1 MEVRDGVAA
10 VFREDGAVVKL
21 RQNCRVGDTVDLPEL
36 PQESARNAWQ
46 KVSALGAK
54 LTEFPSRLKHEP
66 DEPVPDTT
74 EMISPDAADFGAT
87 AVISDT
93 VREALDTETEIISDG
108 TPTTKITLDKP
119 SATSGEPSAT
129 FGVFDAPST
138 PEVTFD
144 APRTNETTFDAP
156 PANETT
162 FDAPRNVFAP
172 ADDAT
177 EIISDTIPPREPEAD
192 ITSGTVWDIPDAPRD
207 VAGVISDTVDAPKKT
222 RKPQK
227 APLFPAGLHVL
238 DTIKERVSAVKTS
251 GDSETKHKSSKKG
264 WWQDSRF
271 RAGIAA
277 ALAVA
282 ILSGSVMYNT
292 AMACAYVALDVD
304 ESAFEFSVN
313 RMGRVIAVNAISPD
327 ARGLAQSLQSGVK
340 NKTVDEAV
348 TYTMGVLRDAG
359 YLEDAKG
366 EIIASVTSNAEK
378 RSMELTQTVAQSVEG
393 NKQNGVKL
401 YLMEASRNDRG
412 AALARHLS
420 PGRYL
425 IQRSGDLLR
434 PTLDTGASA
443 ETLDAPDTPAVPDTP
458 AAPDT
463 PDMSAVEGLPTV
475 SGAAAAQPERQ
486 LRPVLGTGSGAA
498 SGTVTTPGTPAATT
512 PGTSATTTPGTP
524 AATTPGTSATTTPGT
539 PAATTPRTPA
549 ATTPGTPAATTPGTS
564 TTTTPGTPAATT
576 PRTSTTTTPRTSTT
590 PTAPKPDTGS
600 TTKKS
605 SNTKPADSGKTT
617 EAPKPVAQPTTPQPE
632 PVTPAPQ
639 PTPVQPEPIAQPE
652 PEPAPDITP
661 APEPE
666 PEPESTPRQVEPEP
680 EPEPESKPA
689 PRHSEPEPEQL
700 WSNDTPSRKPAE
712 PSGNDGG
719 ETVTP
724 KRDSGETAKSEPRDN
739 GDTKKSEPRDDGE
752 TVQTSKPDKPD
763 TSEASSPARSDGG
776 DTVAP
781 KPSQPEPEPE
791 AVTPPP
797 ANDGDGELYT
807 PDET

>member
-21 RQNCRVGDTVDLPEL
+21 RQSCRVGDTVDLPEL

-54 LTEFPSRLKHEP
+54 LTEFPSRLKHGT
-66 DEPVPDTT
+66 DEPAPDTT
-74 EMISPDAADFGAT
+74 EIISPDAADFGAT

-93 VREALDTETEIISDG
+93 VREALDTETEIISDE

-119 SATSGEPSAT
+119 PVTTDEPSAT
-129 FGVFDAPST
+129 FDVFGAVPT

-144 APRTNETTFDAP
+144 KPPANEPTFDATESISGAFDAP
-156 PANETT
+156 PA
-162 FDAPRNVFAP
+162 DFA
-172 ADDAT
+172 
-177 EIISDTIPPREPEAD
+177 PPREVEAD

-207 VAGVISDTVDAPKKT
+207 VASVISDTVDAPKQS
-222 RKPQK
+222 RKRRK
-227 APLFPAGLHVL
+227 APLFPVGLHVL
-238 DTIKERVSAVKTS
+238 DTIKERVKPA
-251 GDSETKHKSSKKG
+251 GDSETKPKSSKKG
-264 WWQDSRF
+264 WWQDSRV

-327 ARGLAQSLQSGVK
+327 ARGLAQSLQGGVK

-412 AALARHLS
+412 AALARQLS

-434 PTLDTGASA
+434 PTIDTGASA

-458 AAPDT
+458 DT

-475 SGAAAAQPERQ
+475 SGAAAQPERQ

-498 SGTVTTPGTPAATT
+498 SGTVTAPGTLTSTTSGTPATTT

-524 AATTPGTSATTTPGT
+524 AT
-539 PAATTPRTPA
+539 
-549 ATTPGTPAATTPGTS
+549 TTPGTS
-564 TTTTPGTPAATT
+564 TTTT

-590 PTAPKPDTGS
+590 TTPKTSTTTTPKTSTTTTPRTSTTPTTPKSDTGS

-605 SNTKPADSGKTT
+605 SNSRTTDSGKTT
-617 EAPKPVAQPTTPQPE
+617 ATPKTAPQPE

-666 PEPESTPRQVEPEP
+666 PEPESQPTPRQVEPEP
-680 EPEPESKPA
+680 EPESQPA

-700 WSNDTPSRKPAE
+700 WSNDTPARKPAE

-719 ETVTP
+719 ETVAP
-724 KRDSGETAKSEPRDN
+724 KRDSGETTKSEPRDN
-739 GDTKKSEPRDDGE
+739 GE
-752 TVQTSKPDKPD
+752 TVQASKLDKPDTSEAPSPAHSDGGDTVQASKPDKPD
-763 TSEASSPARSDGG
+763 TSEAPSPAHSDGG

-791 AVTPPP
+791 AVAPPP